1 MQPITFA
8 VIAIFILAYGLVSKR
23 LEKTVISAP
32 IVFVLFG
39 IVLCDKVTGLISGGD
54 HVFIEI
60 VANLTLILVL
70 FIDAS
75 RIDLKLLRK
84 EGDLPLV
91 LLAIGL
97 PLTIVSGIAVAL
109 ILFTGLP
116 LWEAAILATILAPTD
131 AALAQ
136 AVINSEKVPVCIRQ
150 ALNVESGL
158 NDGICLPILLLF
170 ISLAI
175 SAEGNQTASYWI
187 GFTAKQLIL
196 GPVVGIIVGYIGS
209 KTITLAVE
217 KRLDVGN
224 I

>member
-1 MQPITFA
+1 MEAVTFA
-8 VIAIFILAYGLVSKR
+8 VIAIFVLSYSLVSKR

-32 IVFVLFG
+32 IIFVLFG
-39 IVLCDKVTGLISGGD
+39 ILLSGKVTGLISSGD

-91 LLAIGL
+91 LLSIGL
-97 PLTIVSGIAVAL
+97 PLTIIFGVGVAL

-116 LWEAAILATILAPTD
+116 VWEAAILATILAPTD

-136 AVINSEKVPVCIRQ
+136 AVINSDKVPVLYKAGTKC
-150 ALNVESGL
+150 
-158 NDGICLPILLLF
+158 
-170 ISLAI
+170 
-175 SAEGNQTASYWI
+175 
-187 GFTAKQLIL
+187 
-196 GPVVGIIVGYIGS
+196 
-209 KTITLAVE
+209 
-217 KRLDVGN
+217 
-224 I
+224 